1 MRILLLAHR
10 LPYPLESGQHL
21 RLYHLTRHLSQR
33 HEIALVA
40 FGQPPYPPALR
51 EVFARIDTCPVP
63 RVQPA
68 GSLVSRLARALDPA
82 EMIPCD
88 PAMADLAG
96 HSAAAFRPDVVWV
109 GGWDMLVYRN
119 RLGPVRV
126 VADLMDDG
134 LLECLREV
142 RRAGGPVRRARAI
155 RRLVQ
160 TVRWER
166 RYFRQADVCTFVSSR
181 DAGWAR
187 RVVPGLAVEV
197 VENGVDADFFTP
209 AGLDEEF
216 PSLVFEGN
224 QSFPPN
230 ADAAGFLVRRVLPEV
245 RRAYP
250 QCRAYIVGR
259 DPAPETRALAA
270 PHVVVT
276 GRVEDVRPYLERASV
291 FVCPMR
297 MGAGIKNKILQAW
310 SMARPV
316 VATRVAA
323 GGLRVAPGENIVLA
337 DSARAL
343 AGAIRRLLEDDVRRR
358 QIGKQGRETVLACYT
373 WQRQSAAF
381 ERVLAGVA

>member
-21 RLYHLTRHLSQR
+21 RLYHLARHLAAR
-33 HEIALVA
+33 HELMLVS
-40 FGQPPYPPALR
+40 FGQPPYPAPLAEIFR
-51 EVFARIDTCPVP
+51 GISTRPIPV
-63 RVQPA
+63 
-68 GSLVSRLARALDPA
+68 VSSAESWVGRLAYMLDPA
-82 EMIPCD
+82 EMVPRD
-88 PAMADLAG
+88 PEMAALIG
-96 HSAAAFRPDVVWV
+96 HVTTTFRPDVVWV
-109 GGWDMLVYRN
+109 GGWDMLVYRD

-142 RRAGGPVRRARAI
+142 RRASGAGRRARAI
-155 RRLVQ
+155 RRLLQ
-160 TVRWER
+160 TIRWER
-166 RYFRQADVCTFVSSR
+166 RYFRQADLCTFVSAR
-181 DAGWAR
+181 DAAWAR

-197 VENGVDADFFTP
+197 VENGVDADFFDP
-209 AGLDEEF
+209 VGLEEDF

-250 QCRAYIVGR
+250 QCRTYIVGR
-259 DPAPETRALAA
+259 DPAPETRALAG

-276 GRVEDVRPYLERASV
+276 GRVEDVRPYLERGSV

-310 SMARPV
+310 AMARPV

-323 GGLRVAPGENIVLA
+323 GGLRVAPGENIVVA
-337 DSARAL
+337 DGARAL
-343 AGAIRRLLEDDVRRR
+343 GADIVRLLSDEVRRR
-358 QIGKQGRETVLACYT
+358 QIGKLGRETVLAHYT
-373 WQRQSAAF
+373 WSRQAARM
-381 ERVLAGVA
+381 EHVLRGGR